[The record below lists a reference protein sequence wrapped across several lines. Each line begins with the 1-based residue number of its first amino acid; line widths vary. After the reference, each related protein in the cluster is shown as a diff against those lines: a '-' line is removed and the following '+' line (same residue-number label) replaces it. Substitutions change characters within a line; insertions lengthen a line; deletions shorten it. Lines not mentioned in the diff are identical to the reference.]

1 MSVGFNVHVGSVAG
15 NADLG
20 RISDG
25 VGSFGGHSIRIGNGV
40 VVNASELSGLLNIP
54 QKPLHQRQVLV
65 VHP

>member
-1 MSVGFNVHVGSVAG
+1 MSVGFNANVGSVAG

-20 RISDG
+20 RIFDA
-25 VGSFGGHSIRIGNGV
+25 VGSFGGHSVRIGNET

-54 QKPLHQRQVLV
+54 QKSLHQRQVSV

>member
-25 VGSFGGHSIRIGNGV
+25 VGSFGGHSVRIGNEA
-40 VVNASELSGLLNIP
+40 VVNGSELSGISNIP
-54 QKPLHQRQVLV
+54 QKSLHQRQISV

>member
-1 MSVGFNVHVGSVAG
+1 MSVGFNVHVGNVAG

-25 VGSFGGHSIRIGNGV
+25 VGSFGGHSIRIGNGA